1 MIPNFSDVLTT
12 IEQYRY
18 SIIVGIALLYFAP
31 LLFPVEWE
39 MASAT
44 WRYASAV
51 MFFLSA
57 GMILSRDLWPK
68 VKQLLGIGVNK
79 RQVSLK
85 ILKACKKEGGEPPF
99 ELKISNVDIGEEKIK
114 ELVDGH
120 LSHDEC
126 RISSEQT
133 LIVTEAGLKRL
144 KENL

>member
-1 MIPNFSDVLTT
+1 MIPDLSTVFDT
-12 IEQYRY
+12 INQYRY
-18 SIIVGIALLYFAP
+18 SITIGIALLYFAP
-31 LLFPVEWE
+31 LLFPVGWE

-44 WRYASAV
+44 WQYAAAI
-51 MFFLSA
+51 MFFLSV

-99 ELKISNVDIGEEKIK
+99 ELEISSVGVDEEKIK
-114 ELVDGH
+114 DLVDGH

-126 RISSEQT
+126 RFSSEQT
-133 LIVTEAGLKRL
+133 LVVTEAGLKKL
-144 KENL
+144 KENI

>member
-1 MIPNFSDVLTT
+1 MIPDFSDVLTT

-31 LLFPVEWE
+31 LLFPVGWE

-68 VKQLLGIGVNK
+68 VKQLFGIGVNK

-99 ELKISNVDIGEEKIK
+99 EPSRFTRAASFTD
-114 ELVDGH
+114 
-120 LSHDEC
+120 
-126 RISSEQT
+126 RR
-133 LIVTEAGLKRL
+133 GLAQRL
-144 KENL
+144 QPSPT